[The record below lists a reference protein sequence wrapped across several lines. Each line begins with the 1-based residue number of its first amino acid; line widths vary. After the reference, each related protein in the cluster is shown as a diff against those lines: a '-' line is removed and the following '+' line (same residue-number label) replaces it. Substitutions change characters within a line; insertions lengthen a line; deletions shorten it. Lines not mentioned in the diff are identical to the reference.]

1 LQNGKQAP
9 GAPDIRVPAGAIRA
23 PSAGLRPPFKRA
35 CRIMKGR
42 ESMSP
47 EEVVNAFCDALN
59 RDLESSLVYIAEDC
73 VYQNMPFPPVT
84 GPAGVRETLAGFFE
98 LTGPV
103 RIETLRQCA
112 SGNFVMNERIDHFAP
127 PQGKAFGLPVAGAFE
142 VTGDK
147 ITAWRDYF
155 CMQQF
160 RDGTGLSF

>member
-1 LQNGKQAP
+1 
-9 GAPDIRVPAGAIRA
+9 
-23 PSAGLRPPFKRA
+23 
-35 CRIMKGR
+35 
-42 ESMSP
+42 MSP
-47 EEVVNAFCDALN
+47 EEVVNAFCAALN
-59 RDLESSLVYIAEDC
+59 QDLDASLVYIAADC
-73 VYQNMPFPPVT
+73 VYQNMPFPPVI

-103 RIETLRQCA
+103 RIETVRQCA

-142 VTGDK
+142 VSGDR

-160 RDGTGLSF
+160 REGTGLSF